1 MALSKEAKTGIIVTA
16 ALIVFYVGFNF
27 LRGIEVFSNKAHY
40 YALYDNIDGL
50 TESNPVIINGLNIG
64 RISNIKLDQVRNKI
78 IVELQVPDDLVL
90 TQKCTALL
98 INSDFLGSK
107 AITLQLAKEGA
118 VLQHEDTLQSAVD
131 PSITEFLMENAQ
143 PLASSLNTA
152 IRSINEA
159 LGEFN
164 ASSATISE
172 ILESAKVS
180 TQHVQSMMEE
190 NRNDLRKISSNLA
203 VLSENLVAIS
213 EDVPQTIAKI
223 DAVADSLRQIEI
235 NTTLLLVNQT
245 LQEIQSFSSKLNEQE
260 GSLNALMTERA
271 LYDNLNRSAASLDS
285 LLSDL
290 KENPDRYVHFSL
302 FGRRKP

>member
-1 MALSKEAKTGIIVTA
+1 MALSKEAKTGIIVTG
-16 ALIVFYVGFNF
+16 ALIIFYVGFNF

-40 YALYDNIDGL
+40 YALFDNIDGL

-64 RISNIKLDQVRNKI
+64 RVSKIRLDQKRNKI

-90 TQKCTALL
+90 TDQSTALL

-107 AITLQLAKEGA
+107 AITLRLDNSGS
-118 VLQHEDTLQSAVD
+118 VLQPDDTLRSEVD

-164 ASSATISE
+164 ESSATISE
-172 ILESAKVS
+172 ILESAKNT
-180 TQHVQSMMEE
+180 TQSVEGMLEE
-190 NRNDLRKISSNLA
+190 NRRDLRRITTNLA
-203 VLSENLVAIS
+203 LLSENLITIS
-213 EDVPQTIAKI
+213 NQVPQTMAKI
-223 DAVADSLRQIEI
+223 DAVADSLQAVEL
-235 NTTLLLVNQT
+235 NTTLSLVNQT
-245 LQEIQSFSSKLNEQE
+245 LKEIQVFTEKLNEQE
-260 GSLNALMTERA
+260 GSLQSLMA
-271 LYDNLNRSAASLDS
+271 DKSLYDNLNRSAASLDS
-285 LLSDL
+285 LLSDV
-290 KENPDRYVHFSL
+290 KENPNRYVHFSL